1 MSRTTYASLFEAIG
15 TTYGSGDGTSTFNL
29 PDLRGRVVVAVGSNG
44 HVATLGQN
52 EGNADASRSPLH
64 THSVPAHSHGLGT
77 LAVALAGNHNHSLPG
92 RVDRQ
97 LATCT
102 SQCLVNYPNIGPKL
116 PRVDV
121 HRASRLRGSRPC
133 RGLSGSSPASF
144 DGRPPVIR
152 TGKTLAGICRSRRP
166 PAGIPVRDVRGMDG
180 SRWSVESR

>member
-102 SQCLVNYPNIGPKL
+102 SQCLVNYPNINIRSLSSDPFASSGTGFAGDHGHGLTGRVGATSDADGDAVMTSATSGPSYL
-116 PRVDV
+116 ALMYIV
-121 HRASRLRGSRPC
+121 RAG
-133 RGLSGSSPASF
+133 
-144 DGRPPVIR
+144 
-152 TGKTLAGICRSRRP
+152 
-166 PAGIPVRDVRGMDG
+166 
-180 SRWSVESR
+180 